1 MPNLDGET
9 ERQSDGV
16 KQADDLSPSLPPSVS
31 PSSAAPSPPLPVSPS
46 VSEERPHESRN
57 FWLLIVYQVVL
68 RTGWIFKT
76 ESSIMPAAA
85 DALDPSG
92 LARGWLQPLNRFGQS
107 IPPVLASPRIRNLP
121 KKKRAFIGTTAA
133 MTLCFFG
140 LTALWLIPGLAE
152 HRLSTWTFLALY
164 GVFFCSMGVNNLAY
178 NTIQGK
184 LIRPTWRGRL
194 LMIADFVGASAAVL
208 CALTLLHRW
217 LYEDHA
223 DWAAIFGFTTCLFA
237 AASVMSWFL
246 KEQPDDHYEPPRG
259 VTHLFARAWQTLRE
273 DANFR
278 RLAIVSALFS
288 SSLLLFPHYQALA
301 RERLDLGTTWLI
313 WWVVAQNAGTALFS
327 LITGPIADSLGNRLV
342 LRIVTLAI
350 VAGPLAALVFVFWP
364 EIGRSAFPAVFLLV
378 GLTPVAQKSFN
389 NYTLEITEP
398 EHHPRYLST
407 LSLCMAAPIYASPL
421 VSVLINEVKKATGGR
436 LSFEPIYIGV
446 VVLLIAGWL
455 MSFGLIEPRVGGRPV
470 VIADDS
476 LTE

>member
-1 MPNLDGET
+1 MPSSDGET
-9 ERQSDGV
+9 ERRTDGATDV
-16 KQADDLSPSLPPSVS
+16 DALSPSLPPSATLS
-31 PSSAAPSPPLPVSPS
+31 GQREAGDSTDEATLAIDS
-46 VSEERPHESRN
+46 RPHETRN

-121 KKKRAFIGTTAA
+121 KKKRAFIATTAS
-133 MTLCFFG
+133 MTLCFLG
-140 LTALWLIPGLAE
+140 LTSLWLIPGLAG
-152 HRLSTWTFLALY
+152 HPWAAVIYLALY
-164 GVFFCSMGVNNLAY
+164 GLFFWAMGVNNLAY

-194 LMIADFVGASAAVL
+194 LMIADFVGASSAVI
-208 CALTLLHRW
+208 CALTLLRYW
-217 LYEDHA
+217 LFEHDA
-223 DWAAIFGFTTCLFA
+223 NWAAIFGFTTCLFA
-237 AASVMSWFL
+237 AASIMSWFL

-259 VTHLFARAWQTLRE
+259 IRHLFVRAWQTLRE

-288 SSLLLFPHYQALA
+288 TSLVLFPHYQALA
-301 RERLDLGTTWLI
+301 RERLGLGTTWLI

-342 LRIVTLAI
+342 LRIVTLLI
-350 VAGPLAALVFVFWP
+350 VAGPLAALAFVLWP
-364 EIGRSAFPAVFLLV
+364 AAGKSAFPLVFLLV

-389 NYTLEITEP
+389 NYTLEITDA

-421 VSVLINEVKKATGGR
+421 VSPLINAIG
-436 LSFEPIYIGV
+436 FEPIYLGV
-446 VVLLIAGWL
+446 VVLLVGGWM
-455 MSFGLIEPRVGGRPV
+455 MSFGLIEPRTGGRPV

>member
-1 MPNLDGET
+1 LPAAADNSGADERRHET
-9 ERQSDGV
+9 
-16 KQADDLSPSLPPSVS
+16 
-31 PSSAAPSPPLPVSPS
+31 
-46 VSEERPHESRN
+46 RN

-85 DALDPSG
+85 DALDPTG

-107 IPPVLASPRIRNLP
+107 IPPVLASPRIKNLR
-121 KKKRAFIGTTAA
+121 KKKRAFVSTTAS
-133 MTLCFFG
+133 MTLCFLG
-140 LTALWLIPGLAE
+140 LTSLWLIPGLASY
-152 HRLSTWTFLALY
+152 RYAAVMYLGLY
-164 GVFFCSMGVNNLAY
+164 GVFFWAMGVNNLAY

-194 LMIADFVGASAAVL
+194 LMIADFVGASSAVI
-208 CALTLLHRW
+208 CALTLLQQW

-246 KEQPDDHYEPPRG
+246 KEEPDNHYEAPRG
-259 VTHLFARAWQTLRE
+259 VRHLFVRAWQTLRE

-301 RERLDLGTTWLI
+301 RERLQLGTTWLI

-350 VAGPLAALVFVFWP
+350 AAGPMAALAFVFWP
-364 EIGRSAFPAVFLLV
+364 EMGRSAFPIVFLLV
-378 GLTPVAQKSFN
+378 GLTPVAQKTFN
-389 NYTLEITEP
+389 NYTLEITQA

-421 VSVLINEVKKATGGR
+421 VSPLINAVG
-436 LSFEPIYIGV
+436 FEPIYIGV
-446 VVLLIAGWL
+446 VVLLLAGWL
-455 MSFGLIEPRVGGRPV
+455 MSFGLIEPRTGGRPM

>member
-1 MPNLDGET
+1 MPHDESGRVGER
-9 ERQSDGV
+9 ESGREAGEFN
-16 KQADDLSPSLPPSVS
+16 VS
-31 PSSAAPSPPLPVSPS
+31 PSPPLPLTHSS
-46 VSEERPHESRN
+46 DERPHETRN

-85 DALDPSG
+85 DALDPTG

-107 IPPVLASPRIRNLP
+107 IPPVLASPRIKNLR
-121 KKKRAFIGTTAA
+121 KKKRAFIATTAS
-133 MTLCFFG
+133 MTLCFLG
-140 LTALWLIPGLAE
+140 LTSLWLIPGLAG
-152 HRLSTWTFLALY
+152 HPFAAVIYLALY
-164 GVFFCSMGVNNLAY
+164 GLFFWAMGVNNLAY

-194 LMIADFVGASAAVL
+194 LMIADFVGASSAVI
-208 CALTLLHRW
+208 CAITLLRQW
-217 LYEDHA
+217 LYEDDAH
-223 DWAAIFGFTTCLFA
+223 WAAIFGFTTCLFA

-246 KEQPDDHYEPPRG
+246 KEEPDDHYEPPRG
-259 VTHLFARAWQTLRE
+259 IGHLFARAWQTLCE

-288 SSLLLFPHYQALA
+288 TSLLLFPHYQALA

-327 LITGPIADSLGNRLV
+327 LMLGPIADSLGNRLV

-350 VAGPLAALVFVFWP
+350 VAGPLAALAFVLWP
-364 EIGRSAFPAVFLLV
+364 AAGQSAFPVVFLLV

-389 NYTLEITEP
+389 NYTLEITDP

-421 VSVLINEVKKATGGR
+421 VSPLINAIG
-436 LSFEPIYIGV
+436 FEPIYLGV
-446 VVLLIAGWL
+446 VVLLVIGWM
-455 MSFGLIEPRVGGRPV
+455 MSFALIEPRGGRPV